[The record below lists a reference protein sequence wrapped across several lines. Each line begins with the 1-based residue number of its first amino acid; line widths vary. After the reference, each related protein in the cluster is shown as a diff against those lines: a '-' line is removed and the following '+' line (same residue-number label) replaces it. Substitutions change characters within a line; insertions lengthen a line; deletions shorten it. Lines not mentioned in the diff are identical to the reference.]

1 MTLKSCLLFQIVS
14 LKANVNYLHE
24 NIMECQQ
31 NIVQMEQAE
40 NPEEEGEE
48 GITKIVNLQ
57 VNSRA
62 VVVAPLRS
70 WVRIQM
76 KPVWF
81 HKNEKVLEFV
91 YYFGTRLNMSILQN
105 RIIDNKN
112 IITEK
117 LLQSTNIKKY
127 EFMKKAILCLL
138 FIIFLERS
146 L

>member
-1 MTLKSCLLFQIVS
+1 M
-14 LKANVNYLHE
+14 NYLHE

-57 VNSRA
+57 VNSPA

-76 KPVWF
+76 KPV
-81 HKNEKVLEFV
+81 
-91 YYFGTRLNMSILQN
+91 
-105 RIIDNKN
+105 
-112 IITEK
+112 
-117 LLQSTNIKKY
+117 
-127 EFMKKAILCLL
+127 
-138 FIIFLERS
+138 
-146 L
+146 

>member
-1 MTLKSCLLFQIVS
+1 MTLKSCFLFQIEN

-70 WVRIQM
+70 R
-76 KPVWF
+76 VWIEWKSVDLPF
-81 HKNEKVLEFV
+81 
-91 YYFGTRLNMSILQN
+91 
-105 RIIDNKN
+105 
-112 IITEK
+112 
-117 LLQSTNIKKY
+117 
-127 EFMKKAILCLL
+127 
-138 FIIFLERS
+138 
-146 L
+146 

>member
-1 MTLKSCLLFQIVS
+1 MTLKNCFLFQIEN

-70 WVRIQM
+70 WVRIDW
-76 KPVWF
+76 KSVDLP
-81 HKNEKVLEFV
+81 
-91 YYFGTRLNMSILQN
+91 
-105 RIIDNKN
+105 
-112 IITEK
+112 
-117 LLQSTNIKKY
+117 
-127 EFMKKAILCLL
+127 L
-138 FIIFLERS
+138 FR
-146 L
+146 